1 MRKRKSITR
10 VLFDEAR
17 EYFSKYENDET
28 RKAYI
33 KNYKKY
39 IQFCRESFDCRSK
52 EECTKHIQEYSD
64 FLQEKGYTASTI
76 HSYLA
81 CVCNYHG
88 INMDKIKKPIRHTS
102 EFSRG
107 RGGYKSS
114 ALSGDFDNPQFGKIV
129 RFQNL
134 CGIRRAELKRLKK
147 SDFVYDESGYPC
159 IQIFRGK
166 GGKLQYQRV
175 IGSSDDINFIK
186 SCFEGG
192 KPNDYVFERT
202 ELANKL
208 NFHYLRAKNAQ
219 RAYAY
224 YTDRINTEGESFVK
238 ELERQIIDRW
248 TMYNIDKKT
257 GKPKH
262 FNRNLIE
269 GKYYLRG
276 KNREF
281 ALKNGLDVEYSK
293 LALLAVNVFHL
304 SHWMNDVGVE
314 SYLLVL

>member
-1 MRKRKSITR
+1 M
-10 VLFDEAR
+10 FDDAR
-17 EYFSKYENDET
+17 EYFSKYDNDET

-39 IQFCRESFDCRSK
+39 IHFCRENFDCKTK
-52 EECTKHIQEYSD
+52 EECGNHIQEYSD
-64 FLQEKGYTASTI
+64 YLQKQGYTASTI

-107 RGGYKSS
+107 RGNYKNSN
-114 ALSGDFDNPQFGKIV
+114 LSGDFDNPQFGRIV

-134 CGIRRAELKRLKK
+134 CGVRRAELKRLKK
-147 SDFVYDESGYPC
+147 SDFVYDESGFPC
-159 IQIFRGK
+159 IKITRGK
-166 GGKLQYQRV
+166 GGKMQLQRI
-175 IGSSDDINFIK
+175 IGTDDEIAFIK
-186 SCFEGG
+186 SCFDGNE
-192 KPNDYVFERT
+192 NDYVFERS

-219 RAYAY
+219 RAYEY
-224 YTDRINTEGESFVK
+224 YVNRINTEGESYVK
-238 ELERQIIDRW
+238 ELEKQIIERW
-248 TMYNIDKKT
+248 NKYNIDKKT

-281 ALKNGLDVEYSK
+281 ALKNGLAVEYSK
-293 LALLAVNVFHL
+293 LALFSVNVFHL
-304 SHWMNDVGVE
+304 AHWRNDVGIE

>member
-17 EYFSKYENDET
+17 DYFQKYSNDET

-39 IQFCRESFDCRSK
+39 IQFCRESFDSRSK
-52 EECTKHIQEYSD
+52 EDCALYVQKYSD
-64 FLQEKGYTASTI
+64 VLLEKGYTASTI

-81 CVCNYHG
+81 CVCNYHN
-88 INMDKIKKPIRHTS
+88 INMSEIKKPIRHTS

-107 RGGYKSS
+107 RGNYKNSN
-114 ALSGDFDNPQFGKIV
+114 LSGDFDNPRFKKIV
-129 RFQNL
+129 RFQSL
-134 CGIRRAELKRLKK
+134 CGVRRAELKRLKK
-147 SDFVYDESGYPC
+147 SDFVYDESGFPC
-159 IQIFRGK
+159 IKITRGK
-166 GGKLQYQRV
+166 GGKMQLQRI
-175 IGSSDDINFIK
+175 IGTDDEIAFIK
-186 SCFEGG
+186 SCFDVEN
-192 KPNDYVFERT
+192 PNDYVFERT

-219 RAYAY
+219 RAYKY
-224 YTDRINTEGESFVK
+224 YVNRINTEGEAYIK
-238 ELERQIIDRW
+238 ELEKQIIDRW

-281 ALKNGLDVEYSK
+281 AVKNGLAVEYSK
-293 LALLAVNVFHL
+293 LALFAVNVLHL
-304 SHWMNDVGVE
+304 SHWRNDVGVE
-314 SYLLVL
+314 SYMLVV

>member
-1 MRKRKSITR
+1 MRNRKSITR
-10 VLFDEAR
+10 VLFEEAR
-17 EYFSKYENDET
+17 DYFAKYPNDET
-28 RKAYI
+28 RKAYTQ
-33 KNYKKY
+33 NYRKY
-39 IQFCRESFDCRSK
+39 IKYCREVFDCKTK
-52 EECTKHIQEYSD
+52 EECGRHIQEYSD

-81 CVCNYHG
+81 PVCNYYG
-88 INMDKIKKPIRHTS
+88 INMDRIKKPLRHTS

-107 RGGYKSS
+107 RGNYKNSY
-114 ALSGDFDNPQFGKIV
+114 LSGDFDNPQFGRIV
-129 RFQNL
+129 RFQTL
-134 CGIRRAELKRLKK
+134 CGVRRSELKRLKK
-147 SDFVYDESGYPC
+147 SDFVYDESGLFC
-159 IQIFRGK
+159 INISRGK
-166 GGKLQYQRV
+166 GGKKQIQRI
-175 IGSSDDINFIK
+175 IGSNDDSDFIK

-192 KPNDYVFERT
+192 NPGDYVFERA

-224 YTDRINTEGESFVK
+224 YVNRINTEGEIYVK
-238 ELERQIIDRW
+238 ELEKQIIDRW
-248 TMYNIDKKT
+248 QLYNTDKKT

-293 LALLAVNVFHL
+293 LALFAVNVFHL
-304 SHWMNDVGVE
+304 SHWRNDVGVE
-314 SYLLVL
+314 SYLLVV

>member
-10 VLFDEAR
+10 VLFDDAR
-17 EYFSKYENDET
+17 KYFSKYDNDET

-33 KNYKKY
+33 KIYKKY
-39 IQFCRESFDCRSK
+39 IQFCRDNFDCRSMEDCALYVQK
-52 EECTKHIQEYSD
+52 YSD
-64 FLQEKGYTASTI
+64 VLQENGYTASTI

-81 CVCNYHG
+81 CVCNYHN
-88 INMDKIKKPIRHTS
+88 INMGEIKKPIRHTS

-107 RGGYKSS
+107 RGGCKNSN
-114 ALSGDFDNPQFGKIV
+114 LSGDFDNPQFGKIV
-129 RFQNL
+129 RFQSL

-147 SDFVYDESGYPC
+147 LDFVYDESGYPC
-159 IQIFRGK
+159 IKISRGK
-166 GGKLQYQRV
+166 GGKRQLQRI
-175 IGSSDDINFIK
+175 IGTDDDIAFIK
-186 SCFEGG
+186 SCFYGNE
-192 KPNDYVFERT
+192 NDYVFERS

-219 RAYAY
+219 RAYEY
-224 YTDRINTEGESFVK
+224 YVNRINTEGESYVK
-238 ELERQIIDRW
+238 ELEKQIIERW
-248 TMYNIDKKT
+248 NKYNIDKKT
-257 GKPKH
+257 GKPKY

-304 SHWMNDVGVE
+304 SHWRNDVGVE

>member
-10 VLFDEAR
+10 VLFDDAR
-17 EYFSKYENDET
+17 EYFSKYDNDET

-52 EECTKHIQEYSD
+52 EDCALYVQKYSD
-64 FLQEKGYTASTI
+64 VLLEKSYTASTI

-81 CVCNYHG
+81 CVCNYHN
-88 INMDKIKKPIRHTS
+88 INMSEIKKPIRHTS
-102 EFSRG
+102 EFTRG
-107 RGGYKSS
+107 RGNYKNSN
-114 ALSGDFDNPQFGKIV
+114 LSGDFDNPRFKKIV
-129 RFQNL
+129 RFQSL
-134 CGIRRAELKRLKK
+134 CGARRSELKRLKK
-147 SDFVYDESGYPC
+147 SDFVYDESGFPC
-159 IQIFRGK
+159 IKITRGK
-166 GGKLQYQRV
+166 GGKMQLQRIIV
-175 IGSSDDINFIK
+175 TDDEIAFIK
-186 SCFEGG
+186 SCFDGNE
-192 KPNDYVFERT
+192 NDYVFERS

-219 RAYAY
+219 RVYEY
-224 YTDRINTEGESFVK
+224 YVNRINAEGESYIK
-238 ELERQIIDRW
+238 ELEKQIIERW
-248 TMYNIDKKT
+248 NKYNIDKKT

-262 FNRNLIE
+262 FNHNLIE

-293 LALLAVNVFHL
+293 LALFAVNVFHL
-304 SHWMNDVGVE
+304 SHWRNDVGVE